1 MSNQWISVNDRL
13 PEYQKTLSEKDKC
26 LALTKC
32 GKVWM
37 GFYNTN
43 IKPDE
48 WYLYGWL
55 TNDGW
60 HPFEITHWMPLP
72 ELPNLDNN

>member
-1 MSNQWISVNDRL
+1 MSNQWISVDDRL

-26 LALTKC
+26 LVLTKC

-43 IKPDE
+43 IKPDD
-48 WYLYGWL
+48 WYLYGWA

-60 HPFEITHWMPLP
+60 HPFDITHWMPLP
-72 ELPNLDNN
+72 QLPSPDNK

>member
-1 MSNQWISVNDRL
+1 MMTNKWISVDERL
-13 PEYQKTLSEKDKC
+13 PEYQNTLSEKDKC

-37 GFYNTN
+37 GFYSADF
-43 IKPDE
+43 KPNE
-48 WYLYGWL
+48 WCLYGWFS
-55 TNDGW
+55 NDGW

-72 ELPNLDNN
+72 EPPKGE